1 MKISENHESNGP
13 DNSESSVSQ
22 EDEAASGLQFA
33 DGKDDLFVDAPDD
46 LDDSRSAD
54 NRELVASN
62 EAETSV
68 SEEDLDDIKREN
80 HHLAGIENG
89 ARDDHLV
96 AELERLR
103 DLLDKTVDEKD
114 SIEKEY
120 KEERKTLVKEL
131 ANLRHQLKV
140 LTGKELLPGDSDDG
154 GFEQGVGESEK
165 KTQVVDAPLHELMSE
180 CSEFLRS
187 ALNLRTQSE
196 NAIQELNA
204 VLHMKDQEIQDLNSK
219 VTELSVSQAGTE
231 SEVQLERDQTEVDF
245 RVQEE
250 FGTVFA
256 AARDELLELQRREVE
271 LVEKVSHL
279 EDENRKFV
287 EQVEK
292 DREMVE
298 AVNAELSK
306 TKTELEQE
314 KTRCTNTKE
323 KLSLAV
329 TKGKALEKSSAL
341 QVAELSKEELVKSEN
356 LVASLQDML
365 LQRNMILEKSEEV
378 ISQSDVP
385 EELQSMDMVERV
397 KWLVHERNEL
407 NIVSREFSKLK
418 EAISLIELPETV
430 SFSDLESRLG
440 WLKESLDQV
449 KDEAKMLLDE
459 LGRTKEVA
467 RNEIDRLSAS
477 LLAELQEKEYVR
489 MQLDDLTMKYEE
501 IVQKTDKVTLEKD
514 LMMRM
519 LLEESGIIM
528 EDQDVFYQTSD
539 LTTLVNKC
547 FGKIREKTH
556 ASFDTAG
563 ADLEMFERMQ
573 SLLYVR
579 DQELVLC
586 EQLLEEDALV
596 SLQMNDMLN
605 ELRVAS
611 EELGALKAEK
621 DSLQKDL
628 ERSEEKSALLREK
641 LSMAVKKGKGLVQDR
656 ENLKF
661 QLDEKNSEIEK
672 LRLNLQRQE
681 STVSE
686 CKDQMNNLL
695 TELED
700 LKLQVDEKNSE
711 IDKIRLN
718 LQQQESIVSEYKNHI
733 NSLSTDLE
741 RIPKLEAD
749 IVAMNDQRNQLV
761 QFLSESN
768 KMLQRVIESVDH
780 IVLPIDS
787 VFEEPVEKVNWI
799 AGRKPVHWLASSQK
813 SKATMKSLEDA
824 LSTAEKKITQ
834 LAEEKR
840 ELEATKEFVQQE
852 LEKAIEEARSQTS
865 SFAEACAN
873 SKSLEDELLRAE
885 KNISVLTNEKEEAQ
899 GGRAAALMELGKVS
913 EEFASQTSK
922 LTEAYKTIKSLEDA
936 LSQVETTVASL
947 TEKNNVVQVG
957 RTTLESEMQKLKDEA
972 ESYTVKLANAHTTI
986 ESLEDALAKAEKDI
1000 SVLEGEK
1007 RIAEEEISTL
1017 NSKLKACLEEL
1028 AGTSGS
1034 LESRSVELIGHLNDL
1049 RMLVK
1054 DERLLSIVKQ
1064 CCERKIEGGLQDM
1077 DLVIK
1082 HIMDQVVGIGPGEPL
1097 SPPDNEG
1104 SSDVNKFFINDLDN
1118 IEIEDDEVLVADA
1131 DNISSSFRK
1140 IAEGFRMRNK
1150 ILADKLEGFLT
1161 FLDEFIAALLRKLQT
1176 TRDEVIK
1183 MAQSIESLNQKLKIM
1198 EVYKK
1203 EHEEAMQSLE
1213 NDVTMLLSACSDAT
1227 RELQFEIKNDL
1238 LELNSVPELGK
1249 LNHSIFQEVRE
1260 VGGGDT
1266 AEHQKKFDGNI
1277 YLETAEKLLSS
1288 TRKAQSLSKLFEST
1302 STVAASTIQD
1312 LQKQLHETSKA
1323 IEKAIEERDI
1333 YQNMVSK
1340 LETDADSLKDSR
1352 TETASTIQDLQK
1364 KLHETS
1370 KAFEKAI
1377 EERDLYQNMVSK
1389 LETDVDSLKDSC
1401 RELDVKVEDYQAIK
1415 EKLNE
1420 KEAEISS
1427 LYTILSLKEREAEES
1442 LLSASQVR
1450 QLFDKITGIEIPVP
1464 ESEVGDVEP
1473 ESSADVKKLF
1483 CIIDSVAELLH
1494 QVNSL
1499 NLEKEELESTLSTQ
1513 TAEIELLKGEVE
1525 THITNKP
1532 DSEKLKS
1539 ELSDLTVGLEKMINI
1554 LGCDEDVVDQK
1565 SAGPRGI
1572 LSVVEKQV
1580 MTLLSESE
1588 NSKSKSKNLEIVQ
1601 ERSISEAPSVP
1612 TGSEISEIED
1622 PGALGKKSI
1631 SPVASAAHVRS
1642 MRKGSTDHLAI
1653 NIDSESARLV
1663 NNSEETDDEDKG
1675 HVFKSLNTTGLIPRQ
1690 GKMVADRIDGI
1701 WVSGGRILMNR
1712 PRARLGLIA
1721 YWLFLHIWLLG
1732 TIL

>member
-1 MKISENHESNGP
+1 MLYEI
-13 DNSESSVSQ
+13 
-22 EDEAASGLQFA
+22 
-33 DGKDDLFVDAPDD
+33 
-46 LDDSRSAD
+46 
-54 NRELVASN
+54 
-62 EAETSV
+62 
-68 SEEDLDDIKREN
+68 
-80 HHLAGIENG
+80 
-89 ARDDHLV
+89 
-96 AELERLR
+96 
-103 DLLDKTVDEKD
+103 
-114 SIEKEY
+114 Y
-120 KEERKTLVKEL
+120 
-131 ANLRHQLKV
+131 QLGHC
-140 LTGKELLPGDSDDG
+140 L
-154 GFEQGVGESEK
+154 
-165 KTQVVDAPLHELMSE
+165 
-180 CSEFLRS
+180 
-187 ALNLRTQSE
+187 
-196 NAIQELNA
+196 
-204 VLHMKDQEIQDLNSK
+204 SK
-219 VTELSVSQAGTE
+219 
-231 SEVQLERDQTEVDF
+231 TEVDF

-256 AARDELLELQRREVE
+256 AARDELLELKRREVE

-329 TKGKALEKSSAL
+329 TKGKALVQHRDSLKQSLAEKTTELEKCLSELQEKSSAL
-341 QVAELSKEELVKSEN
+341 QVAKLSKEELVKSEN

-385 EELQSMDMVERV
+385 KELQSMDMVERV

-407 NIVSREFSKLK
+407 NVVCREFSKLK

-519 LLEESGIIM
+519 LLEECGIIM

-579 DQELVLC
+579 EQELVLC

-596 SLQMNDMLN
+596 SLQMNDMSN

-686 CKDQMNNLL
+686 CKDQINNLL

-718 LQQQESIVSEYKNHI
+718 LQQQESIVSEYKNHT

-749 IVAMNDQRNQLV
+749 IVAMNDQRNQLM

-799 AGRKPVHWLASSQK
+799 AGYINECKDSRMCLEQELGTVKEEAGSLASKFTEVQ
-813 SKATMKSLEDA
+813 ATMKSLEDA

-840 ELEATKEFVQQE
+840 ELEASKEFVQQE

-899 GGRAAALMELGKVS
+899 GSRAAALMELGKVS

-972 ESYTVKLANAHTTI
+972 ESHTVKLANAHTTI

-1064 CCERKIEGGLQDM
+1064 CCERKIEGLQDM

-1097 SPPDNEG
+1097 NPPDNEG

-1140 IAEGFRMRNK
+1140 MAEGFRMRNK

-1183 MAQSIESLNQKLKIM
+1183 MVQSIESLNQKLKIM

-1203 EHEEAMQSLE
+1203 EHEEAMESLE

-1266 AEHQKKFDGNI
+1266 AEHQKKLDGSNK
-1277 YLETAEKLLSS
+1277 YLETAAKLLSS

-1312 LQKQLHETSKA
+1312 LQKQLRETSKA
-1323 IEKAIEERDI
+1323 FEKAIEERDI

-1340 LETDADSLKDSR
+1340 LETDADSLKDSS

-1377 EERDLYQNMVSK
+1377 GERDLYQNMVSK

-1427 LYTILSLKEREAEES
+1427 LYAILSLKEREAEES

-1473 ESSADVKKLF
+1473 EISADVKKLF

-1513 TAEIELLKGEVE
+1513 TAEIELLKGDVE

-1572 LSVVEKQV
+1572 LAVVEKQV

-1588 NSKSKSKNLEIVQ
+1588 NSKSKIQELGTKLLGSQKVVDELATKIKVLEDSIQVRTVEPEIVQ